1 MSSVQRKL
9 VVMFADVPGS
19 ATLFERLQD
28 SEALHAVE
36 RCMKRMTRSIE
47 GYNGRSI
54 QIGGD
59 ELLALF
65 DTAEDA
71 CHAAIDI
78 QQRIADLPPVSGY
91 KLGVRIGLH
100 AGEVVEDKGQA
111 SGDAV
116 KTAARIC
123 GTAQRDQI
131 LGSSVI
137 LAGLP
142 AQHAVNVDRAPN
154 PDALS
159 EGGVTLV
166 LHQIF
171 WPALANPNEAAAA
184 PAPTPAP
191 APAVADAEA
200 PSPSVDPLERL
211 CVRYRGKAFLLDS
224 KTPLLTIGRDPGN
237 KMQVDDPKASRQ
249 HARVEKRSDGYYL
262 VDTSTN
268 GTFVTLAGQREIMLR
283 RSEIAFKTNGRI
295 AFGTSTNDPKA
306 ETADLE
312 YL

>member
-19 ATLFERLQD
+19 ATLFERLRD

-36 RCMKRMTRSIE
+36 RCMKRMTRSLE
-47 GYNGRSI
+47 GYGGRTM

-65 DTAEDA
+65 DSAEDA
-71 CHAAIDI
+71 CHAAIDM
-78 QQRIADLPPVSGY
+78 QQRIADLPPVGGY
-91 KLGVRIGLH
+91 KLGIRIGLH
-100 AGEVVEDKGQA
+100 AGEVLENRGQA

-116 KTAARIC
+116 RTAARVC

-131 LGSSVI
+131 LASAVVI
-137 LAGLP
+137 AALP
-142 AQHAVNVDRAPN
+142 AHHAISADRAPN

-159 EGGVTLV
+159 EGGSALL

-171 WPALANPNEAAAA
+171 WPATGSINANDAAAA
-184 PAPTPAP
+184 PAPAGPHEEPPAP
-191 APAVADAEA
+191 APE
-200 PSPSVDPLERL
+200 PVDRL
-211 CVRYRGKAFLLDS
+211 CVRYHGKAFLLDG
-224 KTPLLTIGRDPGN
+224 KTPLLTIGRDQSN
-237 KMQVDDPKASRQ
+237 KLVVDDPKASRQ
-249 HARVEKRSDGYYL
+249 HARVERRSDGYYL

-268 GTFVTLAGQREIMLR
+268 GTFVTLTGQREVILR
-283 RSEIAFKTNGRI
+283 RSEIQFTTNGRI
-295 AFGTSTNDPKA
+295 AFGTSANDPKA
-306 ETADLE
+306 EIAEFE